1 MKSTFISR
9 DKNKAKFSMEF
20 SGEEFDGAITDAYK
34 VNKGK
39 FTIDGFRKGKA
50 PRKVIESHYGEG
62 VFFEEAINQLFSKNY
77 AKALEELELE
87 VIDRPGADFSEI
99 KKGEGFT
106 ITITVDVYPEFEV
119 KDYKGVETEKIDE
132 KVSEEDIN
140 NELDALRKR
149 NARMVVVDRPAGEG
163 DTVLMDYAGYVG
175 EDQFEGGTAE
185 RYALKLGS
193 NTFIPGFEE
202 QLIGIS
208 AGEECEAKVMF
219 PEEYHSEDLAGKE
232 AIFKCK
238 IHEIKQEELP
248 ELNDDFAVDVS
259 EHDTLDALRKETE
272 ERLEKTLKTSS
283 ENQMKNAIIEKIYN
297 ANDIDIP
304 NAMIED
310 EIDGMMSEF
319 DRQLRYQGM
328 TLEKYLEYTQKD
340 PAALRTEF
348 REEALKKV
356 KTRMLVSKIAE
367 QEKLEVT
374 QEEIEQE
381 IEMMADLYKVEIDKV
396 KEMLGPQQ
404 VSFIE
409 KDLKMKKAVD
419 FVFENAKI
427 K

>member
-1 MKSTFISR
+1 M
-9 DKNKAKFSMEF
+9 AFS
-20 SGEEFDGAITDAYK
+20 SEEFDNAITDAYK

-62 VFFEEAINQLFSKNY
+62 VFYEEAINQLFSQNY
-77 AKALEELELE
+77 AKALGELSLD
-87 VIDRPGADFSEI
+87 VIDRPSADFSEI

-106 ITITVDVYPEFEV
+106 ITITVDVYPDFEV
-119 KDYKGVETEKIDE
+119 KDYLNVETEKIDE
-132 KVSEEDIN
+132 KVTEEDIN
-140 NELDALRKR
+140 NEIEILRKR
-149 NARMVVVDRPAGEG
+149 NARLSIVDRPSKEG
-163 DTVLMDYAGYVG
+163 DTVLIDYAGYVG

-202 QLIGIS
+202 QLIGVS
-208 AGEECEAKVMF
+208 AGDECEVKVTF
-219 PEEYHSEDLAGKE
+219 PEGYQSEDLAGKE
-232 AIFKCK
+232 AVFKCK
-238 IHEIKQEELP
+238 VHEIKEEELP
-248 ELNDDFAVDVS
+248 ELNDDFAMDVS
-259 EHDTLDALRKETE
+259 EHDTLEALRKDTE
-272 ERLEKTLKTSS
+272 EKLEVALKTSS

-297 ANDIDIP
+297 ANDINVP

-310 EIDGMMSEF
+310 EIDSMTTEF

-328 TLEKYLEYTQKD
+328 TLEKYLEFTQKD
-340 PAALRTEF
+340 TAGLRTEF

-367 QEKLEVT
+367 LENLSVAP
-374 QEEIEQE
+374 EEIEKE
-381 IEMMADLYKVEIDKV
+381 IEMIATHYKVEIDQV
-396 KEMLGPQQ
+396 REMLGPQQ
-404 VSFIE
+404 LALIE

-427 K
+427 N

>member
-119 KDYKGVETEKIDE
+119 KDYKDVETEKIDE

-149 NARMVVVDRPAGEG
+149 NARMIVVDRPAGEG

-283 ENQMKNAIIEKIYN
+283 ENQMKNAVIEKIYN

>member
-9 DKNKAKFSMEF
+9 DNNKAKFSMAF
-20 SGEEFDGAITDAYK
+20 SSEEFDNAITDAYK

-62 VFFEEAINQLFSKNY
+62 VFYEEAINQLFSQNY
-77 AKALEELELE
+77 AKALGELSLD
-87 VIDRPGADFSEI
+87 VIDRPSADFSEI

-106 ITITVDVYPEFEV
+106 ITITVDVYPDFEV
-119 KDYKGVETEKIDE
+119 KDYLNVETEKIDE
-132 KVSEEDIN
+132 KVTEEDIN
-140 NELDALRKR
+140 NEIEILRKR
-149 NARMVVVDRPAGEG
+149 NARLSIVDRPSKEG
-163 DTVLMDYAGYVG
+163 DTVLIDYAGYVG

-202 QLIGIS
+202 QLIGVS
-208 AGEECEAKVMF
+208 AGDECEVKVTF
-219 PEEYHSEDLAGKE
+219 PEGYQSEDLAGKE
-232 AIFKCK
+232 AVFKCK
-238 IHEIKQEELP
+238 VHEIKEEELP
-248 ELNDDFAVDVS
+248 ELNDDFAMDVS
-259 EHDTLDALRKETE
+259 EHDTLDALRKDTE
-272 ERLEKTLKTSS
+272 EKLEKAMKTSS

-297 ANDIDIP
+297 ANDIDVP
-304 NAMIED
+304 NSMVED
-310 EIDGMMSEF
+310 EVDSMTTEF

-340 PAALRTEF
+340 SIGLRGEF
-348 REEALKKV
+348 REDALKKV
-356 KTRMLVSKIAE
+356 KTRMLISKIAE
-367 QEKLEVT
+367 LEKLVVT
-374 QEEIEQE
+374 PEEIEEE
-381 IEMMADLYKVEIDKV
+381 IEMIATHYKVEIAQV

-404 VSFIE
+404 LFLIE

-427 K
+427 N